1 MATNGEQ
8 GALDKFCQTRPEEA
22 PSTKTLCQLVRDSG
36 TTAALEL
43 VGTPDDVAE
52 LMGDAMT
59 AS

>member
-1 MATNGEQ
+1 
-8 GALDKFCQTRPEEA
+8 
-22 PSTKTLCQLVRDSG
+22 LVRDSG
-36 TTAALEL
+36 TTGALEL